1 MNMGDGIIEVESDL
15 SEHEFVVKRQIWEKF
30 ERRMKAWLREQ
41 AVHHSLLMDSLEMK
55 PDVIVILR
63 NETTLFEPQTP
74 QAHEWLCGRC
84 RLTSENPS
92 GHTEFMVHPQ
102 VSQHLIAEL
111 KAAGFTV
118 NN

>member
-1 MNMGDGIIEVESDL
+1 MNLESDQI
-15 SEHEFVVKRQIWEKF
+15 EHEFVVKRQIWMKF

-41 AVHHSLLMDSLEMK
+41 ALNHSEESLEMK
-55 PDVIVILR
+55 PDVIVISR
-63 NETTLFEPQTP
+63 NETMLFEPQTT

-84 RLTSENPS
+84 RLTSENPG

-102 VSQHLIAEL
+102 VSQHLITEL
-111 KAAGFTV
+111 QAAGFTV

>member
-1 MNMGDGIIEVESDL
+1 MNLESDL
-15 SEHEFVVKRQIWEKF
+15 SDHEFVIKRQIWVKF

-41 AVHHSLLMDSLEMK
+41 AVNHSLLMDSLEMK

-84 RLTSENPS
+84 RLTSENP
-92 GHTEFMVHPQ
+92 GAHTEFMVHPQ
-102 VSQHLIAEL
+102 VSQHLIVEL

>member
-1 MNMGDGIIEVESDL
+1 MNLESDQI
-15 SEHEFVVKRQIWEKF
+15 EHEFVVKRQIWEKF

-41 AVHHSLLMDSLEMK
+41 ALNHSLLMESLEMK
-55 PDVIVILR
+55 PDVIVIAR
-63 NETTLFEPQTP
+63 QETMLFEPQTP
-74 QAHEWLCGRC
+74 QASAWLHQRC

-111 KAAGFTV
+111 QAAGFTV

>member
-1 MNMGDGIIEVESDL
+1 
-15 SEHEFVVKRQIWEKF
+15 
-30 ERRMKAWLREQ
+30 MKEWLRER
-41 AVHHSLLMDSLEMK
+41 ASSLSPLLMESLEMK

-63 NETTLFEPQTP
+63 NKTMLFEPQTP
-74 QAHEWLCGRC
+74 QASEWLRRRC
-84 RLTSENPS
+84 HLTSENPS

-102 VSQHLIAEL
+102 VSEHLIAEL

>member
-1 MNMGDGIIEVESDL
+1 MNLESDL
-15 SEHEFVVKRQIWEKF
+15 SEQEFVIKRQIWEKF

-41 AVHHSLLMDSLEMK
+41 ALNHSLLMDSLEMK
-55 PDVIVILR
+55 PDVIVISR

-74 QAHEWLCGRC
+74 QAHEWLRSRC

-102 VSQHLIAEL
+102 VSQPLIAEL